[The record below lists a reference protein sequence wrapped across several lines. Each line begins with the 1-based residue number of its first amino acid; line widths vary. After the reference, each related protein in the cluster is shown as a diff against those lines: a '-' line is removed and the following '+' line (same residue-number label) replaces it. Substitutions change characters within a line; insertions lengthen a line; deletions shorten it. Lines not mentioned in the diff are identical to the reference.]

1 MNWWKSIIEL
11 AGSLGEI
18 FYGSITQGIVK
29 LPQTIYAKSPW
40 NIILHVGTNSYV
52 NETSNNV
59 LGKILYLKQ
68 FIKEHLRDSKVI
80 FSNVIERLD
89 DSQAVLVIKRLNED
103 LRSPEIDVIG
113 NSNIGK
119 ESFGKTGFHQ
129 HPRVSGKLAM
139 NFINKNK
146 NLHKNWHNTGSF
158 QKNYNPEGNYVA
170 VSLENLENS
179 AVSETIIFQN
189 CEDPQNLI

>member
-1 MNWWKSIIEL
+1 M
-11 AGSLGEI
+11 
-18 FYGSITQGIVK
+18 
-29 LPQTIYAKSPW
+29 
-40 NIILHVGTNSYV
+40 HVGTNRYV

-59 LGKILYLKQ
+59 LGKILHLKQ
-68 FIKEHLRDSKVI
+68 FIKEHLPDSKVI

-146 NLHKNWHNTGSF
+146 NLHKN
-158 QKNYNPEGNYVA
+158 
-170 VSLENLENS
+170 
-179 AVSETIIFQN
+179 
-189 CEDPQNLI
+189 